1 MQLLHYIISDDNST
15 SRAAHRGMRTLRC
28 CTLDIC
34 AQTTFMNSDDH
45 GGALALMLIKCVHL
59 HAKCVNLFIC
69 CNPEKM
75 IVKCDI
81 EEQIVVLTSLVRS
94 QLLTALHEAHSLL
107 LCTTKITGGHDRAI
121 SHMNMYKAIQ
131 WVSYC
136 LCIYFS
142 SSTAPSARGT
152 LVSIPS
158 FALDS
163 KLPSSSLACR
173 FSIVNVSVLG
183 SVDLEHGE

>member
-1 MQLLHYIISDDNST
+1 M
-15 SRAAHRGMRTLRC
+15 LR
-28 CTLDIC
+28 
-34 AQTTFMNSDDH
+34 MSYN
-45 GGALALMLIKCVHL
+45 VY
-59 HAKCVNLFIC
+59 
-69 CNPEKM
+69 NPVKM

-94 QLLTALHEAHSLL
+94 QLLTALREAHFLL
-107 LCTTKITGGHDRAI
+107 LCTENITGGHDRAI

>member
-1 MQLLHYIISDDNST
+1 
-15 SRAAHRGMRTLRC
+15 
-28 CTLDIC
+28 
-34 AQTTFMNSDDH
+34 MNSDDH

-81 EEQIVVLTSLVRS
+81 EEQLVVLTSLVRS

-121 SHMNMYKAIQ
+121 SHTNMYTYIM
-131 WVSYC
+131 VFSYC
-136 LCIYFS
+136 LRIL
-142 SSTAPSARGT
+142 RRWLHT
-152 LVSIPS
+152 LCP
-158 FALDS
+158 
-163 KLPSSSLACR
+163 
-173 FSIVNVSVLG
+173 
-183 SVDLEHGE
+183 